1 MERIVVDSN
10 IIVSSF
16 LVQEDFHQRAQIYI
30 NGLERGDYIFHL
42 PMLVVVEVMA
52 AISRQ
57 AQRDRLPLLARARK
71 SVADWERD
79 GKIVLYELDRDRM
92 DSAVSAAEQYRLR
105 GSDVVVAA
113 LAEELDM
120 SLKTFDREI
129 LARFSRSAV

>member
-57 AQRDRLPLLARARK
+57 APRDRRLFWQEPGKVLQTGNGMAR
-71 SVADWERD
+71 
-79 GKIVLYELDRDRM
+79 
-92 DSAVSAAEQYRLR
+92 
-105 GSDVVVAA
+105 
-113 LAEELDM
+113 
-120 SLKTFDREI
+120 
-129 LARFSRSAV
+129 